1 MRPLCLLGFVFFCVA
16 CGDDPADTSPA
27 GSGSSSSS
35 SSSGGSGGSG
45 GSGSGGQGA
54 FGGSGGGTPTE
65 CSVDLGLR
73 SVQAVLADADDPCRP
88 WVDAVHGRTAAVTFG
103 SGSIWSRRT
112 EHGTGILATAAHI
125 TSPCLHDG
133 ADCEAS
139 LWNPKAVDG
148 GAFVKLSAVGGGPPK
163 AVWSAHFPLFNELI
177 PAAENIGN
185 ISGVLPRH
193 DITLLAVD
201 SQAFE
206 DDGTSIA
213 HIPEPIVDA
222 ELPLHDP
229 DGLTTAPTTWATP
242 DAGDKLLMVGYPAG
256 GDHAGQ
262 LAASVARVLGDAEV
276 ESALASLA
284 AAGDE
289 EGGIPYDPEAEMIVE
304 GHAIV
309 GMSGSGAFDE
319 AGLQVG
325 VLVRASTAEIGVQ
338 YVRLVRMSYVVARIE
353 AVKAEGPEAAALAAP
368 YLEQ

>member
-1 MRPLCLLGFVFFCVA
+1 MRSLCLLGLVFFGVA
-16 CGDDPADTSPA
+16 CGDDPNGPSPA
-27 GSGSSSSS
+27 GPGGSSSSS
-35 SSSGGSGGSG
+35 NSGGSGGSDG
-45 GSGSGGQGA
+45 GTGGHA
-54 FGGSGGGTPTE
+54 AVGGTGGGAPIE
-65 CSVDLGLR
+65 CNVELGLR
-73 SVQAVLADADDPCRP
+73 SVQAVLADTADPCRA

-133 ADCEAS
+133 AECAAS

-213 HIPEPIVDA
+213 HIPAPIVDA

-229 DGLTTAPTTWATP
+229 NGLTTAPTTWASP
-242 DAGDKLLMVGYPAG
+242 NAGDKLLMVGYPAG
-256 GDHAGQ
+256 GDHPGE
-262 LAASVARVLGDAEV
+262 LAASVGRVLGDDEV

-289 EGGIPYDPEAEMIVE
+289 EGGIAYDPEAEMIVE
-304 GHAIV
+304 GHAMV

-338 YVRLVRMSYVVARIE
+338 YVRIVRMSYVVARIE
-353 AVKAEGPEAAALAAP
+353 AVKAEAPEVAALAAP